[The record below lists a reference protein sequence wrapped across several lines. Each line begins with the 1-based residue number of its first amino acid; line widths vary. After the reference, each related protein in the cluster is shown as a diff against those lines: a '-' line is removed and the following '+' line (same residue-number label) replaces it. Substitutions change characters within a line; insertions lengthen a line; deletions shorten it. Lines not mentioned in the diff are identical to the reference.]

1 MTMPSAASR
10 PWVKSY
16 QPGVPEQI
24 NPTAYRSIVA
34 VFESACEKF
43 ADRPAFQNMGVTLTY
58 RELDRRSK
66 QFAAFLRNRL
76 GLNQGDR
83 VAIMMPNMLQYP
95 IAMFGVLRAGCVVV
109 NTNPLYSTR
118 ELKHQLLDSG
128 AKAIVVFENVANTL
142 SDIIDETPIK
152 HVIITGLGDQLGF
165 IKGLVTN
172 LVVRHKLKLVPN
184 YNLPSAI
191 GFNTALAQGS
201 GDKIP
206 ATEIESEDLAF
217 LQYTGGTTGLSKGA
231 MLLHRNIVAN
241 MEQGGAWIG
250 QGLNNGQ
257 ETIITALP
265 LYHVFALTVNCMI
278 FMRIGALNVLV
289 TDPRNMKDFVKL
301 LSETA
306 FSGIT
311 GVNTLFNGLMN
322 TEGFSDINFKT
333 LKIAVGGGAA
343 VQRAVAERWKSI
355 TGVTLVEGYGLTEA
369 SPSCSMNRIDAPEYT
384 GSIGLP
390 MPSTEFDVRDDDGKV
405 VEPGTPGE
413 LYVRGPQVMKGYWQ
427 RPEETAK
434 SITSDGWLLTG
445 DIARM
450 DEKGFFYIVDR
461 KKDMILVS
469 GFNVYPNEIEDV
481 IALMPGVLEVAVV
494 GVPDDKTG
502 EAVKVVVVAKD
513 ASLTAE
519 AIKAHC
525 KENMTGYKQPRVIEF
540 RKELPKTNV
549 GKILRRELRD
559 APKL

>member
-1 MTMPSAASR
+1 MSMPSTASR
-10 PWVKSY
+10 PWIKSY

-24 NPTAYRSIVA
+24 NPIAYRSVVE
-34 VFESACEKF
+34 VFETSCEKF
-43 ADRPAFQNMGVTLTY
+43 ADRPAFKNMGVTLTY

-83 VAIMMPNMLQYP
+83 IAIMMPNMLQYP
-95 IAMFGVLRAGCVVV
+95 IAMFGALRAGCVVV

-128 AKAIVVFENVANTL
+128 AKAIVVFENVAHTL
-142 SDIIDETPIK
+142 SEVIDETPIK

-165 IKGLVTN
+165 VKGLVTN
-172 LVVRHKLKLVPN
+172 LVVRYKLKLVPT

-206 ATEIESEDLAF
+206 ATEIQSEDLAF

-231 MLLHRNIVAN
+231 MLTHRNIVAN
-241 MEQGGAWIG
+241 MEQGGAWLG
-250 QGLNNGQ
+250 QGLKPGQ

-265 LYHVFALTVNCMI
+265 LYHIFALTVNCMI

-322 TEGFSDINFKT
+322 TDGFSAIDFKP

-343 VQRAVAERWKSI
+343 VQRAVAERWKKI

-369 SPSCSMNRIDAPEYT
+369 SPSCSMNRIDAPDYT

-390 MPSTEFDVRDDDGKV
+390 LPSTEFDVRDDDGKD

-445 DIARM
+445 DIAKM

-481 IALMPGVLEVAVV
+481 IALMPAVLEVAVV
-494 GVPDDKTG
+494 GIPDEKTG

>member
-1 MTMPSAASR
+1 MSSPSTASR
-10 PWVKSY
+10 PWIKSY
-16 QPGVPEQI
+16 QSGVPEQI
-24 NPTAYRSIVA
+24 NPAAFRSIVE
-34 VFESACEKF
+34 VFETSCKKF
-43 ADRPAFQNMGVTLTY
+43 ADRPAFKNMGVTLTY
-58 RELDRRSK
+58 RELDRRSQ

-76 GLNQGDR
+76 GLIQGDR

-118 ELKHQLLDSG
+118 ELKHQLVDSG
-128 AKAIVVFENVANTL
+128 AKAIVVFENVAHTL
-142 SDIIDETPIK
+142 SVVIDETPIK

-172 LVVRHKLKLVPN
+172 LVVRHKLKLVPT

-206 ATEIESEDLAF
+206 ATEIQSEDLAF

-231 MLLHRNIVAN
+231 MLTHRNIVAN
-241 MEQGGAWIG
+241 MEQGGAWL
-250 QGLNNGQ
+250 GLGLKHGH

-265 LYHVFALTVNCMI
+265 LYHIFALTVNCMI

-301 LSETA
+301 LSETP

-322 TEGFSDINFKT
+322 TDGFSDINFQP
-333 LKIAVGGGAA
+333 LKISVGGGAA

-390 MPSTEFDVRDDDGKV
+390 LPSTEFDVRDDDGKD

-481 IALMPGVLEVAVV
+481 IAMMSNVLEVAVV
-494 GVPDDKTG
+494 GIPDEKTG

-525 KENMTGYKQPRVIEF
+525 KDNMTGYKQPRVIEF

-559 APKL
+559 APQL

>member
-1 MTMPSAASR
+1 MSMPSTASR

-16 QPGVPEQI
+16 QLGVPEQI
-24 NPTAYRSIVA
+24 NPTAYRSIVE
-34 VFESACEKF
+34 VFETSCEKF

-83 VAIMMPNMLQYP
+83 IAIMMPNMLQYP
-95 IAMFGVLRAGCVVV
+95 IAMFGALRAGCVVV

-118 ELKHQLLDSG
+118 ELKHQLVDSG
-128 AKAIVVFENVANTL
+128 AKAIVVFENVAHTL
-142 SDIIDETPIK
+142 SEIIDETSVK

-165 IKGLVTN
+165 FKGLVTN
-172 LVVRHKLKLVPN
+172 LVVRHKLKLVPS
-184 YNLPSAI
+184 YNLPNAI

-206 ATEIESEDLAF
+206 VTEIQSEDLAF

-231 MLLHRNIVAN
+231 MLTHRNIVAN
-241 MEQGGAWIG
+241 MEQGGAWL
-250 QGLNNGQ
+250 GLGLKPGQ
-257 ETIITALP
+257 ETIVTALP
-265 LYHVFALTVNCMI
+265 LYHIFALTVNCMI

-301 LSETA
+301 LNETP

-322 TEGFSDINFKT
+322 TDGFNAINFKA

-369 SPSCSMNRIDAPEYT
+369 SPSCSMNRIDAPDYT

-390 MPSTEFDVRDDDGKV
+390 LPSTEFDVRDDDGKD

-445 DIARM
+445 DIAKM

-481 IALMPGVLEVAVV
+481 IALMPNVLEVAVV
-494 GVPDDKTG
+494 GIPDEKTG

-525 KENMTGYKQPRVIEF
+525 RENMTGYKQPRVIEF

>member
-1 MTMPSAASR
+1 MSMPSAAAR
-10 PWVKSY
+10 PWIKSY

-34 VFESACEKF
+34 VFESSCEKF
-43 ADRPAFQNMGVTLTY
+43 ADRPAFKNMGVTLTY

-142 SDIIDETPIK
+142 SEVIDETPIK

-165 IKGLVTN
+165 FKGLVTN
-172 LVVRHKLKLVPN
+172 LVVRHKLKLVPS

-206 ATEIESEDLAF
+206 DTDIQSEDLAF

-250 QGLNNGQ
+250 QGLSNGQ
-257 ETIITALP
+257 ETIVTALP
-265 LYHVFALTVNCMI
+265 LYHIFALTVNCMI

-301 LSETA
+301 LSETP

-322 TEGFSDINFKT
+322 TDGFSAINFKT

-369 SPSCSMNRIDAPEYT
+369 SPSCSMNRIDAPDYT

-445 DIARM
+445 DIAKM

-494 GVPDDKTG
+494 GIPDDKTG

-519 AIKAHC
+519 SIKAHC

>member
-1 MTMPSAASR
+1 MSMPSAAAR
-10 PWVKSY
+10 PWIKSY

-34 VFESACEKF
+34 VFESSCEKF
-43 ADRPAFQNMGVTLTY
+43 ADRPAFKNMGVTLTY

-142 SDIIDETPIK
+142 SEVIDETPIK

-165 IKGLVTN
+165 FKGLLTN
-172 LVVRHKLKLVPN
+172 LVVRHKLKLVPS

-206 ATEIESEDLAF
+206 DTDIQSEDLAF

-250 QGLNNGQ
+250 QGLSNGQ
-257 ETIITALP
+257 ETIVTALP
-265 LYHVFALTVNCMI
+265 LYHIFALTVNCMI

-301 LSETA
+301 LSETP

-322 TEGFSDINFKT
+322 TDGFSAINFKT

-369 SPSCSMNRIDAPEYT
+369 SPSCSMNRIDAPDYT

-445 DIARM
+445 DIAKM

-494 GVPDDKTG
+494 GIPDDKTG

-519 AIKAHC
+519 SIKAHC

>member
-1 MTMPSAASR
+1 MSMPSTASH
-10 PWVKSY
+10 PWIKSY

-24 NPTAYRSIVA
+24 NPTAYRSIVE
-34 VFESACEKF
+34 VFEKSCEKF

-83 VAIMMPNMLQYP
+83 VALMMPNMLQYP
-95 IAMFGVLRAGCVVV
+95 IAMFGALRAGCVVV

-128 AKAIVVFENVANTL
+128 AKAIVVFENVAHTL
-142 SDIIDETPIK
+142 SEVIDETPIK

-165 IKGLVTN
+165 IKGLLTN

-184 YNLPSAI
+184 YNLPRAI
-191 GFNTALAQGS
+191 GFNTALTQGS

-206 ATEIESEDLAF
+206 ATEIQSEDLAF

-231 MLLHRNIVAN
+231 MLTHRNIVAN
-241 MEQGGAWIG
+241 MEQGGAWLG
-250 QGLNNGQ
+250 QGLKPGQ
-257 ETIITALP
+257 EIIITALP
-265 LYHVFALTVNCMI
+265 LYHIFALTVNCMI

-301 LSETA
+301 LSETP

-322 TEGFSDINFKT
+322 TDGFSAINFKT

-343 VQRAVAERWKSI
+343 VQRAVAERWKSM

-369 SPSCSMNRIDAPEYT
+369 SPSCSMNRIDAPDYT

-390 MPSTEFDVRDDDGKV
+390 LPSTEFDVRDDDGKD

-434 SITSDGWLLTG
+434 SITIDGWLLTG

-494 GVPDDKTG
+494 GIPDEKTG

-525 KENMTGYKQPRVIEF
+525 RENMTGYKQPRVIEF

>member
-1 MTMPSAASR
+1 MSMPSAASR
-10 PWVKSY
+10 PWIKSY

-24 NPTAYRSIVA
+24 NPTAYRSIVE
-34 VFESACEKF
+34 VFESTCEKF
-43 ADRPAFQNMGVTLTY
+43 ADRPAFKNMGVTLSY

-95 IAMFGVLRAGCVVV
+95 IAMFGALRAGCVVV

-128 AKAIVVFENVANTL
+128 AKAIVVFENVAHTL
-142 SDIIDETPIK
+142 SEIIDDTPIK
-152 HVIITGLGDQLGF
+152 HVIITALGDQLGF
-165 IKGLVTN
+165 FKGLVTN
-172 LVVRHKLKLVPN
+172 LVVRHKLKLVPA

-191 GFNTALAQGS
+191 AFNTALAQGT

-206 ATEIESEDLAF
+206 AIEIQSEDLAF

-231 MLLHRNIVAN
+231 MLSHRNIVAN
-241 MEQGGAWIG
+241 MEQGGAWLG
-250 QGLNNGQ
+250 LGLKQGH

-265 LYHVFALTVNCMI
+265 LYHIFALTVNCMI

-301 LSETA
+301 LSETP

-322 TEGFSDINFKT
+322 TEGFSAIDFKT
-333 LKIAVGGGAA
+333 LKISVGGGAA
-343 VQRAVAERWKSI
+343 VQRAVAERWKAI

-390 MPSTEFDVRDDDGKV
+390 LPSTEFDIRDDDGNV
-405 VEPGTPGE
+405 LEAGTPGE

-427 RPEETAK
+427 RPDETAK

-445 DIARM
+445 DIAKM

-481 IALMPGVLEVAVV
+481 IALMPGVLEVAAV
-494 GVPDDKTG
+494 GIPDDKTG

-519 AIKAHC
+519 AIKVHC

>member
-1 MTMPSAASR
+1 
-10 PWVKSY
+10 
-16 QPGVPEQI
+16 VPEQI
-24 NPTAYRSIVA
+24 NPAAFRSIVE
-34 VFESACEKF
+34 VFETSCKKF
-43 ADRPAFQNMGVTLTY
+43 ADRPAFKNMGVTLTY
-58 RELDRRSK
+58 RELDRRSQ

-76 GLNQGDR
+76 GLIQGDR

-118 ELKHQLLDSG
+118 ELKHQLVDSG
-128 AKAIVVFENVANTL
+128 AKAIVVFENVAHTL
-142 SDIIDETPIK
+142 SVVIDETPIK

-172 LVVRHKLKLVPN
+172 LVVRHKLKLVPT

-206 ATEIESEDLAF
+206 ATEIQSEDLAF

-231 MLLHRNIVAN
+231 MLTHRNIVAN
-241 MEQGGAWIG
+241 MEQGGAWL
-250 QGLNNGQ
+250 GLGLKHGH

-265 LYHVFALTVNCMI
+265 LYHIFALTVNCMI

-301 LSETA
+301 LSETP

-322 TEGFSDINFKT
+322 TDGFSDINFQP
-333 LKIAVGGGAA
+333 LKISVGGGAA

-390 MPSTEFDVRDDDGKV
+390 LPSTEFDVRDDDGKD

-481 IALMPGVLEVAVV
+481 IALMSNVLEVAVV
-494 GVPDDKTG
+494 GIPDEKTG

-525 KENMTGYKQPRVIEF
+525 KDNMTGYKQPRVIEF

-559 APKL
+559 APQL

>member
-1 MTMPSAASR
+1 MSSPSTASR
-10 PWVKSY
+10 PWLKSY

-24 NPTAYRSIVA
+24 NPTAFRSIVD
-34 VFESACEKF
+34 VFTSSCEKF
-43 ADRPAFQNMGVTLTY
+43 ADRPSFQNMGVTLTY
-58 RELDRRSK
+58 RELDRRSQ

-76 GLNQGDR
+76 GLVQGDR
-83 VAIMMPNMLQYP
+83 IAIMMPNMLQYP
-95 IAMFGVLRAGCVVV
+95 IAMFGALRAGCVVV

-118 ELKHQLLDSG
+118 ELKHQLHDSG
-128 AKAIVVFENVANTL
+128 AKAIVVFENVAHTL
-142 SDIIDETPIK
+142 SEIIDETPIK

-165 IKGLVTN
+165 IKGLLTN
-172 LVVRHKLKLVPN
+172 LVVRHKLKLVPT

-206 ATEIESEDLAF
+206 ATEIQSEDLAF

-231 MLLHRNIVAN
+231 MLSHRNIVAN
-241 MEQGGAWIG
+241 MEQGGAWL
-250 QGLNNGQ
+250 GLGLKHGH
-257 ETIITALP
+257 ETIVTALP
-265 LYHVFALTVNCMI
+265 LYHIFALTVNCMI
-278 FMRIGALNVLV
+278 FMRIGALNVLI

-301 LSETA
+301 LSETP

-322 TEGFSDINFKT
+322 TDGFSDIDFKT
-333 LKIAVGGGAA
+333 LKISVGGGAA

-355 TGVTLVEGYGLTEA
+355 TGITLVEGYGLTEA

-390 MPSTEFDVRDDDGKV
+390 LPSTEFDIRDDDGKD

-434 SITSDGWLLTG
+434 TITSDGWLLTG

-450 DEKGFFYIVDR
+450 DENGFFYIVDR

-481 IALMPGVLEVAVV
+481 IALMPGVLEVAAV
-494 GVPDDKTG
+494 GIPDERTG

>member
-83 VAIMMPNMLQYP
+83 IALMMPNMLQYP

-128 AKAIVVFENVANTL
+128 AKAIVVFENVAHTL
-142 SDIIDETPIK
+142 SEIIDETPIK

-165 IKGLVTN
+165 LKGLVTN
-172 LVVRHKLKLVPN
+172 LVIRHKLKLVPT

-231 MLLHRNIVAN
+231 MLTHRNIVAN

-250 QGLNNGQ
+250 QGLNSGQ

-265 LYHVFALTVNCMI
+265 LYHIFALTVNCMI

-301 LSETA
+301 LSATP

-322 TEGFSDINFKT
+322 TEGFSAIDFKK

-343 VQRAVAERWKSI
+343 VQRAVAERWKTI

-369 SPSCSMNRIDAPEYT
+369 SPSCSMNRIDAPDYT

>member
-1 MTMPSAASR
+1 
-10 PWVKSY
+10 
-16 QPGVPEQI
+16 VPEQI
-24 NPTAYRSIVA
+24 NPAAFRSIVE
-34 VFESACEKF
+34 VFETSCKKF
-43 ADRPAFQNMGVTLTY
+43 ADRPAFKNMGVTLTY
-58 RELDRRSK
+58 RELDRRSQ

-76 GLNQGDR
+76 GLIQGDR

-118 ELKHQLLDSG
+118 ELKHQLVDSG
-128 AKAIVVFENVANTL
+128 AKAIVVFENVAHTL
-142 SDIIDETPIK
+142 SVVIDETPIK

-172 LVVRHKLKLVPN
+172 LVVRHKLKLVPT

-206 ATEIESEDLAF
+206 ATEIQSEDLAF

-231 MLLHRNIVAN
+231 MLTHRNIVAN
-241 MEQGGAWIG
+241 MEQGGAWL
-250 QGLNNGQ
+250 GLGLKHGH

-265 LYHVFALTVNCMI
+265 LYHIFALTVNCMI

-301 LSETA
+301 LSETP

-322 TEGFSDINFKT
+322 TDGFSDINFQP
-333 LKIAVGGGAA
+333 LKISVGGGAA

-390 MPSTEFDVRDDDGKV
+390 LPSTEFDVRDDDGKD

-481 IALMPGVLEVAVV
+481 IAMMSNVLEVAVV
-494 GVPDDKTG
+494 GIPDEKTG

-525 KENMTGYKQPRVIEF
+525 KDNMTGYKQPRVIEF

-559 APKL
+559 APQL

>member
-1 MTMPSAASR
+1 MSMPSAASR
-10 PWVKSY
+10 PWIKSY

-24 NPTAYRSIVA
+24 NPTAYRSIVE

-43 ADRPAFQNMGVTLTY
+43 ADRPAFKNMGVTLSY

-83 VAIMMPNMLQYP
+83 VALMMPNMLQYP
-95 IAMFGVLRAGCVVV
+95 IAMFGALRAGCVVV

-128 AKAIVVFENVANTL
+128 AKAIVVFENVAHTL
-142 SDIIDETPIK
+142 SEIIDDTPIK

-165 IKGLVTN
+165 FKGLVTN
-172 LVVRHKLKLVPN
+172 LVVRHKLKLVPA

-191 GFNTALAQGS
+191 AFNTTLAQGT

-206 ATEIESEDLAF
+206 AIEIQSEDLAF

-231 MLLHRNIVAN
+231 MLSHRNIVAN
-241 MEQGGAWIG
+241 MEQGGAWLG
-250 QGLNNGQ
+250 LGLKQGH

-265 LYHVFALTVNCMI
+265 LYHIFALTVNCMI

-301 LSETA
+301 LSETP

-322 TEGFSDINFKT
+322 TEGFSAIDFKT
-333 LKIAVGGGAA
+333 LKISVGGGAA
-343 VQRAVAERWKSI
+343 VQRAVAERWKAI

-390 MPSTEFDVRDDDGKV
+390 LPSTEFDIRDDDGNV
-405 VEPGTPGE
+405 LEAGTPGE

-427 RPEETAK
+427 RPDETAK

-445 DIARM
+445 DIAKM

-481 IALMPGVLEVAVV
+481 IALMPGVLEVAAV
-494 GVPDDKTG
+494 GIPDDKTG

>member
-1 MTMPSAASR
+1 MTTPSAASR
-10 PWVKSY
+10 PWIKSY

-24 NPTAYRSIVA
+24 NPTAFRSIVE
-34 VFESACEKF
+34 VFETSCTKF
-43 ADRPAFQNMGVTLTY
+43 AERPAFQNMGVTLTY

-76 GLNQGDR
+76 GLSQGDR
-83 VAIMMPNMLQYP
+83 IAIMMPNMLQYP
-95 IAMFGVLRAGCVVV
+95 IAMFGALRAGCVVV
-109 NTNPLYSTR
+109 NTNPLYSPR

-128 AKAIVVFENVANTL
+128 AKAIVVFENVAHTL
-142 SDIIDETPIK
+142 SEVIDETLIK

-165 IKGLVTN
+165 FKGLVTN
-172 LVVRHKLKLVPN
+172 LVVRHKLKLVPT

-206 ATEIESEDLAF
+206 ATDIHSEDLAF

-231 MLLHRNIVAN
+231 MLMHRNIVAN
-241 MEQGGAWIG
+241 MEQGGAWL
-250 QGLNNGQ
+250 GLGLKHGH
-257 ETIITALP
+257 ETIVTALP
-265 LYHVFALTVNCMI
+265 LYHIFALTVNCMI

-301 LSETA
+301 LSETS

-322 TEGFSDINFKT
+322 TDGFSAIDFKM

-369 SPSCSMNRIDAPEYT
+369 SPSCSMNRIDAPAYT

-390 MPSTEFDVRDDDGKV
+390 LPSTEFDVRDDDGKV
-405 VEPGTPGE
+405 VESGTPGE

-481 IALMPGVLEVAVV
+481 IALMPNVLEVAVV
-494 GVPDDKTG
+494 GIPDDKTG

-525 KENMTGYKQPRVIEF
+525 KENLTGYKQPRVIEF

-559 APKL
+559 TPKL

>member
-1 MTMPSAASR
+1 MSIPSTASR
-10 PWVKSY
+10 PWIKSY
-16 QPGVPEQI
+16 QSGVPEQI
-24 NPTAYRSIVA
+24 NPTAYRSIVD
-34 VFESACEKF
+34 VFETSCKKF
-43 ADRPAFQNMGVTLTY
+43 ADRPAFRNMGVTLSY
-58 RELDRRSK
+58 RELDRRSM

-76 GLNQGDR
+76 GLIPGDR

-95 IAMFGVLRAGCVVV
+95 IAMFGALRAGCVVV

-118 ELKHQLLDSG
+118 ELKHQLHDSG
-128 AKAIVVFENVANTL
+128 AKAIVVFENVAHTL
-142 SDIIDETPIK
+142 SEIIDETLIK
-152 HVIITGLGDQLGF
+152 HVIITGVGDQLGF
-165 IKGLVTN
+165 FKGLVTN
-172 LVVRHKLKLVPN
+172 LVVRHKLKLVPA

-206 ATEIESEDLAF
+206 ATEIQSEDLAF

-231 MLLHRNIVAN
+231 MLSHRNIVAN
-241 MEQGGAWIG
+241 MEQGGAWL
-250 QGLNNGQ
+250 GLGLKHGH
-257 ETIITALP
+257 ETIVTALP
-265 LYHVFALTVNCMI
+265 LYHIFALTVNCMI

-301 LSETA
+301 LSETP

-322 TEGFSDINFKT
+322 TDGFNAINFTT

-343 VQRAVAERWKSI
+343 VQRAVAERWKTI

-369 SPSCSMNRIDAPEYT
+369 SPSCSMNRIDAAEYT

-390 MPSTEFDVRDDDGKV
+390 LPSTEFDVRDDDGKN

-445 DIARM
+445 DIAKM

-481 IALMPGVLEVAVV
+481 VAMMPGVLEVAVV
-494 GVPDDKTG
+494 GIPDEKTG

-525 KENMTGYKQPRVIEF
+525 RENMTGYKQPRVIEF

>member
-1 MTMPSAASR
+1 MSSPSTASL
-10 PWVKSY
+10 PWLKSY

-24 NPTAYRSIVA
+24 NPTAFRSIVD
-34 VFESACEKF
+34 VFTSSCEKF

-58 RELDRRSK
+58 RELDRRSQ

-76 GLNQGDR
+76 GLVQGDR
-83 VAIMMPNMLQYP
+83 IAIMMPNMLQYP
-95 IAMFGVLRAGCVVV
+95 IAMFGALRAGCVVV

-118 ELKHQLLDSG
+118 ELKHQLHDSG
-128 AKAIVVFENVANTL
+128 AKAIVVFENVAHTL

-165 IKGLVTN
+165 FKGLVTN
-172 LVVRHKLKLVPN
+172 LVVRHKLKLVPT

-206 ATEIESEDLAF
+206 ATEIQSEDLAF

-231 MLLHRNIVAN
+231 MLSHRNIVAN
-241 MEQGGAWIG
+241 MEQGGAWL
-250 QGLNNGQ
+250 GLGLKYGH
-257 ETIITALP
+257 ETIVTALP
-265 LYHVFALTVNCMI
+265 LYHIFALTVNCMI
-278 FMRIGALNVLV
+278 FMRIGALNVLI

-301 LSETA
+301 LSETP

-322 TEGFSDINFKT
+322 TDGFSAINFTT
-333 LKIAVGGGAA
+333 LKISVGGGAA

-390 MPSTEFDVRDDDGKV
+390 LPSTEFDVRDDDGKD

-434 SITSDGWLLTG
+434 AITSDGWLLTG

-450 DEKGFFYIVDR
+450 DENGFFYIVDR

-481 IALMPGVLEVAVV
+481 IALMPGVLEVAAV
-494 GVPDDKTG
+494 GIPDEKTG

-513 ASLTAE
+513 ASLTAA

-540 RKELPKTNV
+540 RKELPKSNV

>member
-1 MTMPSAASR
+1 MSMPSTASH
-10 PWVKSY
+10 PWIKSY

-24 NPTAYRSIVA
+24 NPTAYRSIVE
-34 VFESACEKF
+34 VFEKSCEKF

-83 VAIMMPNMLQYP
+83 VALMMPNMLQYP
-95 IAMFGVLRAGCVVV
+95 IAMFGALRAGCVVV

-128 AKAIVVFENVANTL
+128 AKAIVVFENVAHTL
-142 SDIIDETPIK
+142 SEVIDETPIK

-165 IKGLVTN
+165 IKGLLTN
-172 LVVRHKLKLVPN
+172 LVVRHKLKLVPS

-191 GFNTALAQGS
+191 GFNTALTQGS

-206 ATEIESEDLAF
+206 ATEIQSEDLAF

-231 MLLHRNIVAN
+231 MLTHRNIVAN
-241 MEQGGAWIG
+241 MEQGGAWLG
-250 QGLNNGQ
+250 QGLKPGQ
-257 ETIITALP
+257 EIIITALP
-265 LYHVFALTVNCMI
+265 LYHIFALTVNCMI

-301 LSETA
+301 LSETP

-322 TEGFSDINFKT
+322 TDGFSAINFKT

-343 VQRAVAERWKSI
+343 VQRAVAERWKSM

-369 SPSCSMNRIDAPEYT
+369 SPSCSMNRIDAPDYT

-390 MPSTEFDVRDDDGKV
+390 LPSTEFDVRDDDGKD

-434 SITSDGWLLTG
+434 SITIDGWLLTG

-494 GVPDDKTG
+494 GIPDEKTG

-525 KENMTGYKQPRVIEF
+525 RENMTGYKQPRVIEF

-559 APKL
+559 TPKL

>member
-1 MTMPSAASR
+1 MPMPSTASR
-10 PWVKSY
+10 PWIKSY

-24 NPTAYRSIVA
+24 NPTAYRSIVE
-34 VFESACEKF
+34 VFETACEKF

-83 VAIMMPNMLQYP
+83 IAIMMPNMLQYP
-95 IAMFGVLRAGCVVV
+95 ITMFGILRAGCVVV

-118 ELKHQLLDSG
+118 ELKHQLVDSG
-128 AKAIVVFENVANTL
+128 AKAIVVFENVAHTL
-142 SDIIDETPIK
+142 SEVIDETPVK

-165 IKGLVTN
+165 FKGLVTN

-206 ATEIESEDLAF
+206 ATEIQSEDLAF

-250 QGLNNGQ
+250 QGLKPGQ
-257 ETIITALP
+257 EIIVTALP
-265 LYHVFALTVNCMI
+265 LYHIFALTVNCMI

-301 LSETA
+301 LSETP

-322 TEGFSDINFKT
+322 TDGFSAIDFKT

-355 TGVTLVEGYGLTEA
+355 TGVTLVEGSGLTEA
-369 SPSCSMNRIDAPEYT
+369 SPSCSMNRIDALDYT

-390 MPSTEFDVRDDDGKV
+390 MPSTEFDVRDDDGKD

-427 RPEETAK
+427 RPEDTAK

-481 IALMPGVLEVAVV
+481 IALMPNVLEVAVV
-494 GVPDDKTG
+494 GIPDDKTG

>member
-1 MTMPSAASR
+1 MSIPSAASR
-10 PWVKSY
+10 PWIKSY

-24 NPTAYRSIVA
+24 NPTAYRSIVE
-34 VFESACEKF
+34 VFESACAKF
-43 ADRPAFQNMGVTLTY
+43 ADRPAFKNMGVTLSY

-95 IAMFGVLRAGCVVV
+95 IAMFGALRAGCVVV

-128 AKAIVVFENVANTL
+128 AKAIVVFENVAHTL
-142 SDIIDETPIK
+142 SEIIDDTPIK

-165 IKGLVTN
+165 FKGLVTN
-172 LVVRHKLKLVPN
+172 LVVRHKLKLVPA

-206 ATEIESEDLAF
+206 ATEIQSEDLAF

-231 MLLHRNIVAN
+231 MLSHRNIVAN
-241 MEQGGAWIG
+241 MEQGGAWLG
-250 QGLNNGQ
+250 LGLKQGE

-265 LYHVFALTVNCMI
+265 LYHIFALTVNCMI

-289 TDPRNMKDFVKL
+289 TDPRNMKDFVRL
-301 LSETA
+301 LSETP

-322 TEGFSDINFKT
+322 TEGFSAIDFKT
-333 LKIAVGGGAA
+333 LKISVGGGAA
-343 VQRAVAERWKSI
+343 VQRAVADRWKSI

-390 MPSTEFDVRDDDGKV
+390 LPSTEFDVRDDDGKV
-405 VEPGTPGE
+405 VEFGTPGE

-427 RPEETAK
+427 RPDETAK

-481 IALMPGVLEVAVV
+481 IALMPNVLEVAVV
-494 GVPDDKTG
+494 GIPDDKTG

>member
-1 MTMPSAASR
+1 MSMPSTASR

-16 QPGVPEQI
+16 QLGVPEQI
-24 NPTAYRSIVA
+24 NPTAYRSIVE
-34 VFESACEKF
+34 VFETSCEKF

-83 VAIMMPNMLQYP
+83 IAIMMPNMLQYP
-95 IAMFGVLRAGCVVV
+95 IAMFGALRAGCVVV

-118 ELKHQLLDSG
+118 ELKHQLVDSG
-128 AKAIVVFENVANTL
+128 AKAIVVFENVAHTL
-142 SDIIDETPIK
+142 SEIIDETSVK

-165 IKGLVTN
+165 FKGLVTN
-172 LVVRHKLKLVPN
+172 LVVRHKLKLVPS

-206 ATEIESEDLAF
+206 ATEIQSEDLAF

-231 MLLHRNIVAN
+231 MLTHRNIVAN
-241 MEQGGAWIG
+241 MEQGGAWL
-250 QGLNNGQ
+250 GLGLKPGQ
-257 ETIITALP
+257 ETIVTALP
-265 LYHVFALTVNCMI
+265 LYHIFALTVNCMI

-301 LSETA
+301 LSETP

-322 TEGFSDINFKT
+322 SDGFSAINFKA

-369 SPSCSMNRIDAPEYT
+369 SPSCSMNRIDAPDYT

-390 MPSTEFDVRDDDGKV
+390 LPSTEFDVRDDDGKD

-445 DIARM
+445 DIAKM

-481 IALMPGVLEVAVV
+481 IALMPNVLEVAVV
-494 GVPDDKTG
+494 GIPDEKTG

-525 KENMTGYKQPRVIEF
+525 RENMTGYKQPRVIEF

>member
-1 MTMPSAASR
+1 MSMPSTASR

-16 QPGVPEQI
+16 QLGVPEQI
-24 NPTAYRSIVA
+24 NPTAYRSIVE
-34 VFESACEKF
+34 VFETSCEKF

-83 VAIMMPNMLQYP
+83 IAIMMPNMLQYP
-95 IAMFGVLRAGCVVV
+95 IAMFGALRAGCVVV

-118 ELKHQLLDSG
+118 ELKHQLVDSG
-128 AKAIVVFENVANTL
+128 AKAIVVFENVAHTL
-142 SDIIDETPIK
+142 SEIIDETSVK

-165 IKGLVTN
+165 FKGLVTN
-172 LVVRHKLKLVPN
+172 LVVRHKLKLVPS

-206 ATEIESEDLAF
+206 ATEIQSEDLAF

-231 MLLHRNIVAN
+231 MLTHRNIVAN
-241 MEQGGAWIG
+241 MEQGGAWL
-250 QGLNNGQ
+250 GLGLKPGQ
-257 ETIITALP
+257 ETIVTALP
-265 LYHVFALTVNCMI
+265 LYHIFALTVNCMI

-301 LSETA
+301 LSETP

-322 TEGFSDINFKT
+322 TDGFSAINFKA

-369 SPSCSMNRIDAPEYT
+369 SPSCSMNRIDAPDYT

-390 MPSTEFDVRDDDGKV
+390 LPSTEFDVRDDDGKD

-445 DIARM
+445 DIAKM

-481 IALMPGVLEVAVV
+481 IALMPNVLEVAVV
-494 GVPDDKTG
+494 GIPDEKTG

-525 KENMTGYKQPRVIEF
+525 RENMTGYKQPRVIEF

>member
-83 VAIMMPNMLQYP
+83 IALMMPNMLQYP

-128 AKAIVVFENVANTL
+128 AKAIVVFENVAHTL
-142 SDIIDETPIK
+142 SEVIDETPIK

-165 IKGLVTN
+165 LKGLVTN
-172 LVVRHKLKLVPN
+172 LVIRHKLKLVPT

-231 MLLHRNIVAN
+231 MLTHRNIVAN

-250 QGLNNGQ
+250 QGLNQGQ

-265 LYHVFALTVNCMI
+265 LYHIFALTVNCMI

-301 LSETA
+301 LSETP

-322 TEGFSDINFKT
+322 TDGFSAIDFKK